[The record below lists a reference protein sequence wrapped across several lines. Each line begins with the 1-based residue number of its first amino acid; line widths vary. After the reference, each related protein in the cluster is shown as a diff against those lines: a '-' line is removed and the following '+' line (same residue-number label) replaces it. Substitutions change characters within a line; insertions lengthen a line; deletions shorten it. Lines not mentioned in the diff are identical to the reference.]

1 MTSQLCILLLQS
13 LCWDSPSSWACWRYV
28 PAPAPTAAWSVGA
41 ANKTRLNRVASRT
54 RTRLPRRW
62 RVQSIRCACFAV
74 HTSIRRCCVIV
85 ASLCAH
91 SAHGCAPTRTGY
103 ATHNAHVDHT
113 WCPFSAPAQH
123 ACCRFLSC
131 VAASNLLALL
141 ICKCFLSGC
150 VLWAWCN
157 TAHCTELFEQ
167 ERPVPACWATC
178 LQQ

>member
-1 MTSQLCILLLQS
+1 MVSSVSRGVWWCVGQCLSFDGARLLTSQLCILLLQS

-85 ASLCAH
+85 RTLCARLCSDPDWVCH
-91 SAHGCAPTRTGY
+91 SQRPCRSHLVSVLRSCPTRLL
-103 ATHNAHVDHT
+103 
-113 WCPFSAPAQH
+113 S
-123 ACCRFLSC
+123 FLVVRS
-131 VAASNLLALL
+131 S
-141 ICKCFLSGC
+141 
-150 VLWAWCN
+150 
-157 TAHCTELFEQ
+157 
-167 ERPVPACWATC
+167 
-178 LQQ
+178 